1 MNDRFRFRAWNKKE
15 KIMYYDA
22 EQTYDFL
29 FGRPKAIPCDNFE
42 GLLWDEDFVVEQCTG
57 LKDKNGKLIYEGDI
71 ISRNGMF
78 RKVFWLD
85 DEGGFGYEPGTLF
98 EPLQTKTCKIVGNI
112 HENPEFLEQSK

>member
-1 MNDRFRFRAWNKKE
+1 MVNDRFKFRFLDIEE
-15 KIMYYDA
+15 K
-22 EQTYDFL
+22 TYKSSDYPFFL
-29 FGRPKAIPCDNFE
+29 CDDGDVLDTHFDIRN
-42 GLLWDEDFVVEQCTG
+42 DDVVVEQCTG

-98 EPLQTKTCKIVGNI
+98 EPLQTKTCEIVGNI
-112 HENPEFLEQSK
+112 HENPELLESEGK